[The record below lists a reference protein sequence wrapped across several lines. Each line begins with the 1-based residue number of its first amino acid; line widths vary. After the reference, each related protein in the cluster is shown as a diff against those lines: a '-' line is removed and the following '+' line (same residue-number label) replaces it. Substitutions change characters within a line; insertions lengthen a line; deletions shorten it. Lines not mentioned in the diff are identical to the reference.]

1 MAENPKITREDLES
15 KFRALQADIQSRTAG
30 KKESLMSTIAVAGV
44 VLVVVSYLLG
54 RRRGR
59 KRAGRVE
66 IRRF

>member
-1 MAENPKITREDLES
+1 MATEKKITRDELES
-15 KFRALQADIQSRTAG
+15 KFRALQADIQSRTMG
-30 KKESLMSTIAVAGV
+30 KKESIVSTIAIAGA
-44 VLVVVSYLLG
+44 VLMVVSYLLG

>member
-1 MAENPKITREDLES
+1 MSEAPKITREDLES
-15 KFRALQADIQSRTAG
+15 KFRALQADIQSRTLG
-30 KKESLMSTIAVAGV
+30 KKESIMSTLAVAGV
-44 VLVVVSYLLG
+44 VLMVASYLLG

>member
-1 MAENPKITREDLES
+1 MADIPKITKEDLES
-15 KFRALQADIQSRTAG
+15 KFRALQADIQSRALG
-30 KKESLMSTIAVAGV
+30 KKDSIVSTVATVGV
-44 VLVVVSYLLG
+44 VLLVVSYLLG

>member
-1 MAENPKITREDLES
+1 MATEKKISRDELES
-15 KFRALQADIQSRTAG
+15 KFRALQADIQSRAMG
-30 KKESLMSTIAVAGV
+30 KKESLLSTVAIAGA

-54 RRRGR
+54 RRRGK

>member
-1 MAENPKITREDLES
+1 MSDAPKITRDDLES
-15 KFRALQADIQSRTAG
+15 KFRALQADIQSRTMG
-30 KKESLMSTIAVAGV
+30 KKESIMSTLAIGGV
-44 VLVVVSYLLG
+44 VVMVVSYLFG

>member
-1 MAENPKITREDLES
+1 MATEKKITRDELES
-15 KFRALQADIQSRTAG
+15 KFRALQADIQSRTMG
-30 KKESLMSTIAVAGV
+30 KKGSIVSTIAIAGA
-44 VLVVVSYLLG
+44 VLMVVSYLLG

>member
-1 MAENPKITREDLES
+1 MTENPKISREDLES
-15 KFRALQADIQSRTAG
+15 KFRALQADIQSRTMG
-30 KKESLMSTIAVAGV
+30 KKDSIMSTLAVAGV
-44 VLVVVSYLLG
+44 VLIVVSYLLG

>member
-1 MAENPKITREDLES
+1 MSDTPKITRDDLES
-15 KFRALQADIQSRTAG
+15 KFRALQADIQSRTMG
-30 KKESLMSTIAVAGV
+30 KKESIMSTLAVAGV
-44 VLVVVSYLLG
+44 VLMFASYLLG

>member
-1 MAENPKITREDLES
+1 MSTDKKITRDELES
-15 KFRALQADIQSRTAG
+15 KFRALQADIQSRAMG
-30 KKESLMSTIAVAGV
+30 KKESIVSTVAIAGV
-44 VLVVVSYLLG
+44 VLMVVSYLLG

>member
-1 MAENPKITREDLES
+1 MTVNPKITREELES
-15 KFRALQADIQSRTAG
+15 KFRALQADIQSRAMG
-30 KKESLMSTIAVAGV
+30 KKESIVSTVAVIGV
-44 VLVVVSYLLG
+44 VLVVVSYLFG